1 MTKHILL
8 MTFCIATGSAGM
20 HAQSPAMERD
30 PGRQEQRLQERA
42 GERTAQL
49 VRELGLNDEQ
59 ALKVG
64 VINSEFAKGMA
75 DVRSAGMEE
84 AARKERSKALHQ
96 QRSADLK
103 AVLTEEQYAHLKE
116 LNEARRNEKQEKQG
130 GQRGTRDQ
138 QRSGEL
144 MQQLGLSDEQAGKV
158 RTINEAFTKGMSELR
173 ASGLDG
179 EARKVKVKA
188 LRTQRDGEL
197 RNVLTEDQY
206 RKLEQL
212 RKERREA
219 KAAPRAREVK

>member
-8 MTFCIATGSAGM
+8 ITFCIATGSSGM
-20 HAQSPAMERD
+20 YAQSHARDRD

-42 GERTAQL
+42 EERTAQL

-84 AARKERSKALHQ
+84 ASRKERSKALHQ

-103 AVLTEEQYAHLKE
+103 AVLTEDQYARLKE
-116 LNEARRNEKQEKQG
+116 LNEAQRNEKQEDQG

-173 ASGLDG
+173 ASGLDD
-179 EARKVKVKA
+179 EARKVKAKA

-219 KAAPRAREVK
+219 KAAPRAKEVK

>member
-84 AARKERSKALHQ
+84 TARKERSKALHQ

-130 GQRGTRDQ
+130 GQRGIRGQ

-144 MQQLGLSDEQAGKV
+144 MQQLGLNDVQAGKV
-158 RTINEAFTKGMSELR
+158 RAINDTYTKRMDELR
-173 ASGLDG
+173 GSGLDG
-179 EARKVKVKA
+179 EAHKVKA
-188 LRTQRDGEL
+188 KAVRAQRDAELRT
-197 RNVLTEDQY
+197 VLTDDQY
-206 RKLEQL
+206 RKLLEL
-212 RKERREA
+212 RKERRES
-219 KAAPRAREVK
+219 KAGPRAREVK